1 MEIIREER
9 RGVLFYVCPEMR
21 EAGFPHGFSTRV
33 GGVSPA
39 PWDELNLGG
48 SCGDDPERV
57 SENFRRFCAAIGTD
71 PDCLVKNQQV
81 HGTGCAW
88 SPGRTAWPFPGS
100 RGRWRQTG

>member
-39 PWDELNLGG
+39 PWDSLNLGG

-57 SENFRRFCAAIGTD
+57 SENFRRFCAAIGTN

-81 HGTGCAW
+81 HGDRVRLVTRADRMACLLY
-88 SPGRTAWPFPGS
+88 TS
-100 RGRWRQTG
+100 RCV

>member
-39 PWDELNLGG
+39 PWDSLNLGG
-48 SCGDDPERV
+48 
-57 SENFRRFCAAIGTD
+57 AAETTRSG
-71 PDCLVKNQQV
+71 
-81 HGTGCAW
+81 
-88 SPGRTAWPFPGS
+88 
-100 RGRWRQTG
+100 